1 MKRIRGVAVIIAAF
15 SMVAAVAHASTHDL
29 FQGKVVRVIVGSSAG
44 GGFDTY
50 ARTIARHMAKH
61 IPGNPTIV
69 VENMPGAGQR
79 IAANHVFK
87 VAKPDGLTIGHFFG
101 GLLVGQVL
109 GHPGIEFDARKFE
122 YIGVPAK
129 DNPVCALTKA
139 SGITSIENWMSSK
152 VPVKL
157 GSTGTDDIQMYGVP
171 RILNATIG
179 LPVQVIAGYKGTA
192 DVRLAAENK
201 ELAGACWGWESIRVT
216 WRSAIQAGD
225 VVPVV
230 QVVQQALPDLPKV
243 PLAIELAKTEEGQQL
258 IKVGV
263 HDVNAILRPYVLPPG
278 TPKELVAT
286 LRRAFA
292 ETMKDSE
299 FQADA
304 AKSKLEVGAISGE
317 EVERT
322 VMGFF
327 KLKPEVLAKL
337 KETLK

>member
-1 MKRIRGVAVIIAAF
+1 MKKRIRGVAVIIAAF
-15 SMVAAVAHASTHDL
+15 SLVAGVVHASSHD
-29 FQGKVVRVIVGSSAG
+29 FQGKVVRIIVGSSAG

-50 ARTIARHMAKH
+50 ARTIARHMGKH
-61 IPGNPTIV
+61 IPGNPTII

-122 YIGVPAK
+122 YLGVPAK

-139 SGITSIENWMSSK
+139 SGITSVEKWMSSK

-192 DVRLAAENK
+192 DVRLAAENR

-216 WRSAIQAGD
+216 WRQAIEAGE

-230 QVVQQALPDLPKV
+230 QLVQQALPDLPKV

-278 TPKELVAT
+278 TPKEVVAT

-292 ETMKDSE
+292 ETMKDPE

-304 AKSKLEVGAISGE
+304 AKSKLEVSAISGE